1 MQPEFTAP
9 EFINH
14 NSAEEI
20 YERMM
25 NNLPDDIDDMP
36 GGFPFDF
43 TKPAALENAE
53 FINYHLVRAI
63 MIAFPMYAWDEWLD
77 LHGRQVHVYRHK
89 AIRASGRIEV
99 KGQAGYTIPAGT
111 VFCAPATNEEA
122 AVEYVTDEEAKIGES
137 GVVLIAVTAV
147 LVGTGSNVQANVV
160 SIMAKPVKEI
170 VSVTNLEPITGGT
183 EQEEND
189 AYYDRIAAEYK
200 NTMTYL
206 GNDVDYIRWAKE
218 AGAGDCIVIS
228 AYDGPGTVK
237 LVLVDE
243 NGQPANQRLVQ
254 AVYNYIVSP
263 DDRSKRLL
271 PTACAKLECVTAT
284 TVSISYTCTGLIFDD
299 RANMEQI
306 KKDFSEAVKHVYD
319 NAKTEGILRYNDVR
333 PLISAVSGVEDFD
346 TFLINGGMANI
357 KLEKEEY
364 PETGTLDFTQ
374 EAADEEI

>member
-1 MQPEFTAP
+1 MQLQFTAP
-9 EFINH
+9 EFMNH

-20 YERMM
+20 HERMM

-43 TKPAALENAE
+43 TMPAALENAE

-77 LHGRQVHVYRHK
+77 LHGRQVHVYRHE
-89 AIRASGRIEV
+89 AAHASGRIEV
-99 KGQAGYTIPAGT
+99 KGQAGYIIPAGT
-111 VFCAPATNEEA
+111 IFCAPATNEKA
-122 AVEYVTDEEAKIGES
+122 AVEYATDEDVEIGES
-137 GVVLIAVTAV
+137 GTAIIAVTAV
-147 LVGTGSNVQANVV
+147 LAGTDSNVQANVV

-170 VSVTNLEPITGGT
+170 MAVTNPEPITGGT
-183 EQEEND
+183 EQEGNN
-189 AYYDRIAAEYK
+189 AYYDRIASEYK
-200 NTMTYL
+200 NAMTYL

-218 AGAGDCIVIS
+218 AGAGDCIVIP
-228 AYDGPGTVK
+228 AHDGPGTVK

-243 NGQPANQRLVQ
+243 NGQPANERLVQ
-254 AVYNYIVSP
+254 SVYDYIVSP
-263 DDRSKRLL
+263 NDRSKRLL

-306 KKDFSEAVKHVYD
+306 KEDFSEAVKHVYD

-346 TFLINGGMANI
+346 TFLINGGVANI

>member
-20 YERMM
+20 HERMM

-36 GGFPFDF
+36 GGFPFDL

-77 LHGRQVHVYRHK
+77 LHGRQVHVYRHE
-89 AIRASGRIEV
+89 AVHASGKIEV
-99 KGQAGYTIPAGT
+99 RGQAGYIIPAGT
-111 VFCAPATNEEA
+111 IFCAPATNEEA
-122 AVEYVTDEEAKIGES
+122 AVLYSTDEEAEIGES
-137 GVVLIAVTAV
+137 GNVLISVTAV
-147 LVGTGSNVQANVV
+147 LAGTASNVQANVI

-170 VSVTNLEPITGGT
+170 MAVTNPEPIIGGT
-183 EQEEND
+183 EQEGND
-189 AYYDRIAAEYK
+189 AYYDRIASEYK
-200 NTMTYL
+200 NAMTYL

-218 AGAGDCIVIS
+218 AGAGDCIVIPT
-228 AYDGPGTVK
+228 YDGPGTVK

-243 NGQPANQRLVQ
+243 NGQPANEKLVQ
-254 AVYNYIVSP
+254 NVYNYIVSP
-263 DDRSKRLL
+263 NDRSKRLL
-271 PTACAKLECVTAT
+271 PTACAKLECITAT

-299 RANMEQI
+299 KTNIEQI
-306 KKDFSEAVKHVYD
+306 KKDFSEAVKSVYD
-319 NAKTEGILRYNDVR
+319 NAKNEGILRYNDIR
-333 PLISAVSGVEDFD
+333 PLISVVSGVEDFN
-346 TFLINGGMANI
+346 TFLINGGIVNI

-364 PETGTLDFTQ
+364 PETGTLDFSQ